1 MANDAKLGN
10 VPRHL
15 SKHLTNINEGG
26 ETGVASDHEA
36 LPQLAAKSQKLKVQ
50 EAIDRIRSMRRKN
63 GRATV
68 AEILQWRDEGRK

>member
-10 VPRHL
+10 TPRHL
-15 SKHLTNINEGG
+15 SKHLTNIKEGG

-36 LPQLAAKSQKLKVQ
+36 LPQLAAENQKLQVR

-63 GRATV
+63 GRATA
-68 AEILQWRDEGRK
+68 AEILQRRDEGRK